1 MVAADDV
8 DMQTNPVDGK
18 PSWVRTTTI
27 YLTDDS
33 LRRNVAFGL
42 SDEDIDDQSVWRILT
57 AAQLD
62 VYARSLLRGV
72 HKSGNVKSAYLA
84 ANARRLA

>member
-1 MVAADDV
+1 MASIC
-8 DMQTNPVDGK
+8 K
-18 PSWVRTTTI
+18 PTPWMANLVGYVPETI